1 MVKTELMCTKNTVR
15 SDINLLFVKE
25 LLKLLRCH
33 NCTERYHFIVHCF
46 IECHKLHNLP
56 GSREL
61 TVNDASLSRF
71 MSFFKIR
78 IFKSN
83 NISKEPLGM

>member
-25 LLKLLRCH
+25 LLRCH
-33 NCTERYHFIVHCF
+33 NCTELYHFIVHCF
-46 IECHKLHNLP
+46 IECHKLHNLL

-83 NISKEPLGM
+83 HISKDPLGM